1 MHIAITSLPGYTDEE
16 KRMLG
21 RRLKAVASNHLGIM
35 PCMVSVS
42 VKDLPYHKWDDFIN
56 SLPDAEIVIPEGY
69 MAKLS
74 QNILF

>member
-16 KRMLG
+16 KRMLA
-21 RRLKAVASNHLGIM
+21 RRLKEAASNLLGIM

-42 VKDLPYHKWDDFIN
+42 VKALSYHKWDDFIT

-69 MAKLS
+69 MSESS
-74 QNILF
+74 QN